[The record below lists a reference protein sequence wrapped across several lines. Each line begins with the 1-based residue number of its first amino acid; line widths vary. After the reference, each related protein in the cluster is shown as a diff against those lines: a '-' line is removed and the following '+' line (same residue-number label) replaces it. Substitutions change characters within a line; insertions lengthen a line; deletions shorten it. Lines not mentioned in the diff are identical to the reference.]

1 MTSTAATAFGNQAGD
16 TGAARTGDSRP
27 VRGPSLLRLTGVEL
41 RKLADTRAGFW
52 LLVTIGLVTAVLVA
66 VQLIWAPDAE
76 QTFAAFFTSS
86 LLPVGL
92 LLPVLGILSITAEW
106 SQRTAL
112 TTFAL
117 VPRRERVIAAK
128 LAALVLAATASMLTS
143 LATAAAGT
151 AIAGATGGAGTWR
164 IEGTLILHAV
174 VLQVTNALMGAG
186 FGLLLLNTPLA
197 IVTYLLLPTLWS
209 VLGGVIRPLRGPA
222 GWLDTGRTMEPLLT
236 PDVTAEQ
243 WARLAVSLLVWMVLP
258 LVAGLVRTMRRE
270 AA

>member
-1 MTSTAATAFGNQAGD
+1 MTSTTASAPGNPTPAGPD
-16 TGAARTGDSRP
+16 AGPRPARAFA
-27 VRGPSLLRLTGVEL
+27 GPSLLRLTGVEL

-52 LLVTIGLVTAVLVA
+52 LLVTIALGTAVLAA

-76 QTFAAFFTSS
+76 QTFGSFFTAS

-117 VPRRERVIAAK
+117 VPRRERVIVAK
-128 LAALVLAATASMLTS
+128 LAALVLAAAASTLTS

-164 IEGTLILHAV
+164 IEGALILHAT
-174 VLQVTNALMGAG
+174 VLQVTNVLMGAG

-197 IVTYLLLPTLWS
+197 IVSYLLLPTLWS
-209 VLGGVIRPLRGPA
+209 VLGEMIRPLRGPA
-222 GWLDTGRTMEPLLT
+222 GWLDTGRTMEPLFT
-236 PDVTAEQ
+236 PDVTGEQ
-243 WARLAVSLLVWMVLP
+243 WARLGVSLLVWMVLP